1 MATNTKLHK
10 LKISRSND
18 FTLGAVAPP
27 RRDRGDSAT
36 EIRRHR
42 QYFGWML
49 HEWLT
54 VETDEGKIKRLQSRF
69 SRLDLESRLR
79 LFDTYES
86 KLETHINSG
95 ETEKAAVL
103 QTFIEKIV
111 AGLNDKDSS
120 EVDTS
125 MGLSDATISHTN
137 GQQETLIE
145 NAPENQGFQRRAKR
159 GSKGISAA
167 ARRIIKSCG
176 VILEERFRRPNLS
189 LGTCT
194 TPPVDETRQR
204 QLCENWSEIKRQFFQ
219 ALTRLLASRG
229 LSTDYV
235 QVTEIQEKRFEKWG
249 QVCPHLHFV
258 FQGRLHSREPWRVAP
273 ADIQFLWQRSMENV
287 LGVRLDCRS
296 ATRIENPRKSLSKE
310 LGKYLTKGGKVV
322 KEILDRGLGAYLP
335 SSWYG
340 ASKALSLLERAAR
353 IERTG
358 EIATY
363 VLRNLEALAES
374 GEIKFRRIYARFKC
388 PQTGIEREI
397 CVGASGWFTSRDA
410 VNRVLAL
417 QFPTVRAVA

>member
-1 MATNTKLHK
+1 MATSTKLHK

-42 QYFGWML
+42 RYFGWML

-69 SRLDLESRLR
+69 DRLDWERRLE
-79 LFDTYES
+79 LFEAYES
-86 KLETHINSG
+86 KLESHLISG
-95 ETEKAAVL
+95 ETEKAALL
-103 QTFIEKIV
+103 QSFMEKIV
-111 AGLNDKDSS
+111 AGLNDSPPS

-137 GQQETLIE
+137 GQQESLIE

-167 ARRIIKSCG
+167 AKRKIKSCG
-176 VILEERFRRPNLS
+176 VILEERFRRANLVF
-189 LGTCT
+189 GTCT
-194 TPPVDETRQR
+194 TPPVDETQQR
-204 QLCENWSEIKRQFFQ
+204 LLCENWSEIVRQFFQ
-219 ALTRLLASRG
+219 ALTRLLVRKN

-258 FQGRLHSREPWRVAP
+258 FQGRSHSREPWRLAP
-273 ADIQFLWQRSMENV
+273 ADIQFLWQRTLENV

-322 KEILDRGLGAYLP
+322 REILDRGLGDYLP

-340 ASKALSLLERAAR
+340 ASKSLSALERAAR

-363 VLRNLEALAES
+363 VLRHLEALAEAK
-374 GEIKFRRIYARFKC
+374 EIKFRRIYARFKC
-388 PQTGIEREI
+388 PQTGVEREI
-397 CVGASGWFTSRDA
+397 CVGASGWFTSREA
-410 VNRVLAL
+410 VNRVLDM